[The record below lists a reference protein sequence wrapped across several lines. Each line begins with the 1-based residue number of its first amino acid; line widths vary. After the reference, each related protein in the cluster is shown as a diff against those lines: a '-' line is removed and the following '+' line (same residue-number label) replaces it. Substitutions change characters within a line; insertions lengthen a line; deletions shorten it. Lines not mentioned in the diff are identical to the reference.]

1 VEKSISFNWGGGG
14 PVPDFP
20 GDNWSAR
27 WRGVIKVPATGN
39 YKFWWDVDDR
49 FWLKIGGK
57 EVRAHSTVKLEKD
70 KPYAFEGRYE
80 EDGGIAFV
88 SLNWQPPNGKRG
100 KVPSSV
106 FFTSAAGVEGAGEI
120 VEMTDPHGE
129 TFYAEMFQ
137 GDEGLFLRI
146 TRSVIPGVY
155 TVNAVPGMLKEACRG
170 VTDEEG
176 RIRFTVSSGVEESTM
191 TAISQNELSDLC
203 NYVQISQAIKDEDV
217 VKAIGGQSFGKEV
230 WRVLAFVAFL
240 FLVAE
245 PAIAR
250 WIAINRRTGDII
262 DTEGSWI
269 RT

>member
-1 VEKSISFNWGGGG
+1 
-14 PVPDFP
+14 
-20 GDNWSAR
+20 
-27 WRGVIKVPATGN
+27 
-39 YKFWWDVDDR
+39 
-49 FWLKIGGK
+49 
-57 EVRAHSTVKLEKD
+57 
-70 KPYAFEGRYE
+70 
-80 EDGGIAFV
+80 
-88 SLNWQPPNGKRG
+88 
-100 KVPSSV
+100 
-106 FFTSAAGVEGAGEI
+106 
-120 VEMTDPHGE
+120 
-129 TFYAEMFQ
+129 MFQ

-155 TVNAVPGMLKEACRG
+155 TVNAVPGMLKDACRG
-170 VTDEEG
+170 VTDDEG

-240 FLVAE
+240 FLVTE

>member
-1 VEKSISFNWGGGG
+1 EQI
-14 PVPDFP
+14 
-20 GDNWSAR
+20 
-27 WRGVIKVPATGN
+27 PA
-39 YKFWWDVDDR
+39 
-49 FWLKIGGK
+49 
-57 EVRAHSTVKLEKD
+57 
-70 KPYAFEGRYE
+70 
-80 EDGGIAFV
+80 
-88 SLNWQPPNGKRG
+88 
-100 KVPSSV
+100 SV
-106 FFTSAAGVEGAGEI
+106 FSMSAAGVEGAGDI

-137 GDEGLFLRI
+137 GAEGLFLRI

-155 TVNAVPGMLKEACRG
+155 AVNAVPETLRDSCRG
-170 VTDEEG
+170 VMDQEG

-191 TAISQNELSDLC
+191 TAITQNELSDLC

-217 VKAIGGQSFGKEV
+217 IKAIGGQSFGKEV
-230 WRVLAFVAFL
+230 WRILAFVAFL
-240 FLVAE
+240 FLVTE